1 MKHLL
6 DTHVLVWWLAGD
18 RKLRREHTRVLERSE
33 RTGTPVGISAI
44 TLWEIAKLVEHGRIA
59 LDRAVDEA
67 LSEIEAS
74 PVISIVPINARIAV
88 ESTRLGARF
97 PSDPVDQLIAATA
110 RCLGLTLLT
119 ADERIISAAVVST
132 A

>member
-1 MKHLL
+1 VKHLL

-33 RTGTPVGISAI
+33 RTRTPVGISAI

-59 LDRAVDEA
+59 LHRAVDEA

-74 PVISIVPINARIAV
+74 PVISIVPIDARIAV
-88 ESTRLGARF
+88 EVGA
-97 PSDPVDQLIAATA
+97 SA
-110 RCLGLTLLT
+110 RGSPP
-119 ADERIISAAVVST
+119 IQSISSSLRPPAVSV
-132 A
+132 